1 MMAFAAAEKSMGVPQ
16 LLDKNDFSLHGKHDE
31 KSIIL
36 YVAKLKQGCDLLHT
50 YRARLARSLDEQRP
64 RVHEGAAASVML
76 TEPSPQDSALQWLQ
90 HQPQSP
96 LDSPDRD
103 GLQSSTVFPNPPQ
116 STPPGDGLVHPIS
129 KDLNPIL
136 KDLNPISKDLN
147 PISKE
152 RAAAVLSWAQGLL
165 DDKEARIAY
174 AKEVFAEADA
184 DGSGSMEI
192 TEAIASVHEM
202 ARAVDLKLPSPDE
215 IRKLLDIGHMRR
227 DGSLHVDEFLTFF
240 KAMLESALNHSKVST
255 PKDESAL
262 NHSIRRVLP
271 ATPDPAAPA
280 APTARPEKKSSVV
293 EAKAKTDFFFK
304 RSWKEDVNTAKSPAR
319 SPAVGGGKVSGKLD
333 LYGEVEGG
341 YEQTRGYDETGRGDE
356 GAESKMS
363 PDSLHTWALAA
374 IDASDDDLNPDIPS
388 FPKDLALAFAARI
401 EERVDAKP
409 APDSP
414 YDPELDP
421 DNREARPATSPA
433 MRQAR
438 LSREHEHE
446 HTTTWKKRPA
456 TPPRLARD
464 AAKTASDAAMASLS
478 ATTAEAEALAAL
490 DSAKNAATAAE
501 AARGAAYAAAAATT
515 AQEALIQAQAAEA
528 EALKAR
534 DLASQLG
541 DDDLTIFIAALAT
554 ASSHARDA
562 AGAANSAVA
571 AAAAA
576 HEAAEAAAARET
588 ALAAAKA
595 RLKALRLELAA
606 EAAALSSLEK
616 AASESSYETALEARL
631 REIESPRR
639 PPSNLVIAEALAAA
653 TKDLVRVTSE
663 RDRARAE
670 ADAAALALTTVLP
683 PDTLSADVLRR
694 LARRLHH
701 HKGARY
707 GAGETSEERSALN
720 AWQRRVLSWQRS
732 VLGSEATSPCT
743 SPPSSPSKLPV
754 HEAEPEVVLRMA
766 PPRSAPPVAPIPA
779 APMPQVAASTSQ
791 AEGAWS
797 LVLVDGP
804 PVELRDRLPPPAPPA
819 ALGLLATLTKLVP
832 RLSVAM
838 IVWFVMIILLELLS
852 RVYMAFADPTA
863 AVGIVGVAP
872 KLRMVESEL
881 FARALQRRFV
891 GWWKVHMAQMPDQL
905 QLGAAAAGQLLAIH
919 KDLLVIQLRATSA
932 SIAHWAKERS
942 KRHLGRVESAWRHAI
957 DVAPSPTHCKLP
969 HVMMHW
975 YSVEVLRKKG
985 CTAPVFQWDVSY

>member
-1 MMAFAAAEKSMGVPQ
+1 MTAFAAAEKSMGVPQ
-16 LLDKNDFSLHGKHDE
+16 LLDKSDFSLYGKHDE

-50 YRARLARSLDEQRP
+50 YKARLARSLDEQRP
-64 RVHEGAAASVML
+64 RVHEGAAASV
-76 TEPSPQDSALQWLQ
+76 TEPSPQYSALQWLQ

-116 STPPGDGLVHPIS
+116 STPPGDGSVHPIS
-129 KDLNPIL
+129 KERGLVH
-136 KDLNPISKDLN
+136 

-215 IRKLLDIGHMRR
+215 IRKLLDIGHKSR
-227 DGSLHVDEFLTFF
+227 DGSLQEDEFLTFF

-255 PKDESAL
+255 PEDESAL
-262 NHSIRRVLP
+262 NHSTRCVLP
-271 ATPDPAAPA
+271 ATPDPAAP
-280 APTARPEKKSSVV
+280 TATTATTAQPEKKSSVV

-304 RSWKEDVNTAKSPAR
+304 RSWKDDVNTAKSPAR
-319 SPAVGGGKVSGKLD
+319 SPAVGGGKLD

-401 EERVDAKP
+401 GESVDAKP

-414 YDPELDP
+414 YDPLDP
-421 DNREARPATSPA
+421 DSRQGEARPATSPA
-433 MRQAR
+433 RRPATSPARRQAR

-446 HTTTWKKRPA
+446 HTTTWQKRPA

-478 ATTAEAEALAAL
+478 ATTAEAAALAAL

-576 HEAAEAAAARET
+576 REAAEAAAARET
-588 ALAAAKA
+588 ALTAAKA

-683 PDTLSADVLRR
+683 PDTVSADVLRR

-707 GAGETSEERSALN
+707 GAGDTTEERSAQN

-754 HEAEPEVVLRMA
+754 IEAEPEVVLRTA
-766 PPRSAPPVAPIPA
+766 PPRSVPPVAPIPA
-779 APMPQVAASTSQ
+779 APMPQAAASTSQ

-797 LVLVDGP
+797 LVLVDSP
-804 PVELRDRLPPPAPPA
+804 PVEFRDRLPPPAPPA

-838 IVWFVMIILLELLS
+838 IVWFVMIILLELLY

-863 AVGIVGVAP
+863 AVGIVEVAP
-872 KLRMVESEL
+872 KLGMVESEL
-881 FARALQRRFV
+881 YARALQRRFV

-932 SIAHWAKERS
+932 SIAHWAKDRS
-942 KRHLGRVESAWRHAI
+942 KRHLGRVESAWRHAV

>member
-1 MMAFAAAEKSMGVPQ
+1 MAFAAAEKVMGVTQ
-16 LLDKNDFSLHGKHDE
+16 LLDKNDFSLSGKNDE

-64 RVHEGAAASVML
+64 RVLEGEAPSVML
-76 TEPSPQDSALQWLQ
+76 MEPSPQHSALQWLQ

-96 LDSPDRD
+96 LESPDRD
-103 GLQSSTVFPNPPQ
+103 GQQSSTVFPNPPQ

-129 KDLNPIL
+129 K
-136 KDLNPISKDLN
+136 
-147 PISKE
+147 E

-165 DDKEARIAY
+165 DDKDARIAY

-202 ARAVDLKLPSPDE
+202 ARAVDLKLPSHDE
-215 IRKLLDIGHMRR
+215 IRKLLEISEIGHKSS
-227 DGSLHVDEFLTFF
+227 DSSLHEDEFLTFF
-240 KAMLESALNHSKVST
+240 KAMLESALKHSKVST
-255 PKDESAL
+255 PEDESAL
-262 NHSIRRVLP
+262 KHSTRRVLP
-271 ATPDPAAPA
+271 ATPDPAAP
-280 APTARPEKKSSVV
+280 TTRPEKKSSVV

-304 RSWKEDVNTAKSPAR
+304 RSWKDDVNTAKSPA
-319 SPAVGGGKVSGKLD
+319 AGKVD
-333 LYGEVEGG
+333 LCGEDEGG
-341 YEQTRGYDETGRGDE
+341 YEQPHGYDETGRGDE
-356 GAESKMS
+356 GVESKMS

-374 IDASDDDLNPDIPS
+374 IDASDDDMNPDIPS
-388 FPKDLALAFAARI
+388 FPQELALALAARI
-401 EERVDAKP
+401 EERVDANP

-421 DNREARPATSPA
+421 DNRQGEARPDTSPA
-433 MRQAR
+433 MRRSR
-438 LSREHEHE
+438 LSREHEHK
-446 HTTTWKKRPA
+446 HTATWKKRPSTPPRLA
-456 TPPRLARD
+456 REAAKTDSTPPRLARD

-478 ATTAEAEALAAL
+478 ATTAEAAALAAL

-501 AARGAAYAAAAATT
+501 AARGAEYAAAAATS

-528 EALKAR
+528 EALMAR
-534 DLASQLG
+534 DLALQLE

-562 AGAANSAVA
+562 AGAASSAVA

-653 TKDLVRVTSE
+653 TKDLVRVTFE

-683 PDTLSADVLRR
+683 PDTVPADVLRR

-701 HKGARY
+701 HKSGARY
-707 GAGETSEERSALN
+707 GAGESSEERSALN
-720 AWQRRVLSWQRS
+720 VWQRRVLSWQRS

-754 HEAEPEVVLRMA
+754 LEAEPEVVLRTA

-779 APMPQVAASTSQ
+779 APMPQVAASTSSS
-791 AEGAWS
+791 EGALS
-797 LVLVDGP
+797 LVLVDCP
-804 PVELRDRLPPPAPPA
+804 PAELRDRLPPPAPPA

-863 AVGIVGVAP
+863 AVGIVVVAP

-881 FARALQRRFV
+881 FARAFQHRFV

-942 KRHLGRVESAWRHAI
+942 KRHLGRVESAWRHAV

>member
-1 MMAFAAAEKSMGVPQ
+1 MAFAAAEKSMGVPQ
-16 LLDKNDFSLHGKHDE
+16 LLDKSDFSLYGKHDE

-50 YRARLARSLDEQRP
+50 YKARLARSLDEQRP
-64 RVHEGAAASVML
+64 RVHEGAAASV
-76 TEPSPQDSALQWLQ
+76 TEPSPQYSALQWLQ

-116 STPPGDGLVHPIS
+116 STPPGDGSVHPIS
-129 KDLNPIL
+129 KERGLVD
-136 KDLNPISKDLN
+136 

-152 RAAAVLSWAQGLL
+152 RTAAVLSWAQGLL

-215 IRKLLDIGHMRR
+215 IRKLLDIGHKSRS
-227 DGSLHVDEFLTFF
+227 GSLHEDEFLTFF
-240 KAMLESALNHSKVST
+240 KAMLESALKHSKVST
-255 PKDESAL
+255 PEDESAL
-262 NHSIRRVLP
+262 KHSTRRVLP
-271 ATPDPAAPA
+271 ATPDPAAP
-280 APTARPEKKSSVV
+280 TTRPEKKSSVV

-304 RSWKEDVNTAKSPAR
+304 RSWKDDVNKAKSPA
-319 SPAVGGGKVSGKLD
+319 AGKVD
-333 LYGEVEGG
+333 LCGEDEGG
-341 YEQTRGYDETGRGDE
+341 YEQPHGYDETGRGDE
-356 GAESKMS
+356 GVESKMS

-374 IDASDDDLNPDIPS
+374 IDASDDDMNPDIPS
-388 FPKDLALAFAARI
+388 FPQELALALAARI
-401 EERVDAKP
+401 EGRVDANP

-421 DNREARPATSPA
+421 DNRQGEARPDTSPA
-433 MRQAR
+433 MRRSR
-438 LSREHEHE
+438 LSREHEHK
-446 HTTTWKKRPA
+446 HTATWKKRPSTPPRLA
-456 TPPRLARD
+456 REAAKTDSTPPRLARD

-478 ATTAEAEALAAL
+478 ATTAEAAALAAL

-501 AARGAAYAAAAATT
+501 AARGAEYAAAAATS

-528 EALKAR
+528 EALMAR
-534 DLASQLG
+534 DLALQLE

-562 AGAANSAVA
+562 AGAASSAVA

-653 TKDLVRVTSE
+653 TKDLVRVTFE

-683 PDTLSADVLRR
+683 PDTVPADVLRR

-701 HKGARY
+701 HKSGARY
-707 GAGETSEERSALN
+707 GAGESSEERSALN
-720 AWQRRVLSWQRS
+720 VWQRRVLSWQRS

-754 HEAEPEVVLRMA
+754 LEAEPEVVLRTA

-779 APMPQVAASTSQ
+779 APMPQVAASTSSS
-791 AEGAWS
+791 EGALS
-797 LVLVDGP
+797 LVLVDCP
-804 PVELRDRLPPPAPPA
+804 PVELRDRLPPPAQPA

-863 AVGIVGVAP
+863 AVGIVVVAP

-881 FARALQRRFV
+881 FARALQHRFV

-942 KRHLGRVESAWRHAI
+942 KRHLGRVESAWRHAV